1 LIPQT
6 SPQAAYRTHR
16 SSIDAAIGRVMTSD
30 QYILGREVAAF
41 EAEYAAWIGGGHAV
55 GVGNGTDALVLG
67 LMALGIEVGDIVA
80 TAAHTAVATIAA
92 ILLAGATPALVD
104 IDNGYGLDP
113 SELHELSQ
121 RHRIRAVIPVH
132 LYGQPVDLDG
142 VLTLAEGAS
151 MAVLEDASQAHGAR
165 YGDRMVGR
173 FGAAAAF
180 SLYPTKNLGAIGDGG
195 VLTTDDADLNSRL
208 RALREYGWDRHR
220 VSQTVG
226 MNSRLDELQAAIL
239 RAKLPLLDAENA
251 RRRDI
256 AAAYDEGLAG
266 IDGLERPWRRPGTQH
281 VFHQYVVRHRQRD
294 ALRSA
299 LLQDGVAT
307 GIHYPLPAH
316 RHPAYRDRVI
326 LPVGGVPTTERAA
339 ATVLSLPMFPQLED
353 GEVDAVIR
361 ALRHHCACL

>member
-1 LIPQT
+1 MIPQT
-6 SPQAAYRTHR
+6 SPQAAYRTHQD
-16 SSIDAAIGRVMTSD
+16 SIDAAIRRVMTSD
-30 QYILGREVAAF
+30 QYVLGREVAAF

-67 LMALGIEVGDIVA
+67 LTALGIGLGDIVA
-80 TAAHTAVATIAA
+80 TTAHTAVATITA

-104 IDNGYGLDP
+104 IDDGYGLDP
-113 SELHELSQ
+113 SGLHELAQ

-142 VLTLAEGAS
+142 VLTLAARAS
-151 MAVLEDASQAHGAR
+151 MTVLEDASQAHGAR

-195 VLTTDDADLNSRL
+195 VLTTDDAGLDGRL

-220 VSQTVG
+220 VSHTLG

-239 RAKLPLLDAENA
+239 RAKLPLLDGENA

-256 AAAYDEGLAG
+256 AAAYDDGLSG
-266 IDGLERPWRRPGTQH
+266 IEGLERPWRRPGTQP
-281 VFHQYVVRHRQRD
+281 VFHQYVVRHRRRD
-294 ALRSA
+294 ALRGA
-299 LLQDGVAT
+299 LLEDGVAT

-326 LPVGGVPTTERAA
+326 LPAGGVPATERAA

-353 GEVDAVIR
+353 IQVDAVIQS
-361 ALRHHCACL
+361 LRHHCARL